1 MTTLVVA
8 NQKGGVGK
16 TTTALNL
23 AASLSAASRSVLLVD
38 LDSQKNSTSGSGIT
52 ERLSNLTLLDVLI
65 DEEPISS
72 IILKTEYKFDL
83 IPASQE
89 LISAEMELINKS
101 NPTALLKKKL
111 NQVKQNYDYIV
122 IDCPPSLGML
132 SVSALRAADQVL
144 IPLQCEYYSLEGLA
158 SMSKTIEEINSST
171 GDEIKISVILRTMF
185 DIRNKSARDVS
196 SELEKHFANEL
207 CSTIIPRNVKLSEAP
222 SYGMPA
228 LYYEPEAKGTIA
240 YLALAGELINKYE
253 RTRPSEL

>member
-1 MTTLVVA
+1 MTTIVVA

-52 ERLSNLTLLDVLI
+52 EKLSNLTLLDVLI

-228 LYYEPEAKGTIA
+228 LYYEPEA
-240 YLALAGELINKYE
+240 
-253 RTRPSEL
+253 

>member
-52 ERLSNLTLLDVLI
+52 EKLSNLTLLDVLI

-111 NQVKQNYDYIV
+111 NQVKPNYDYIV

-240 YLALAGELINKYE
+240 YLALAG
-253 RTRPSEL
+253 

>member
-1 MTTLVVA
+1 LTTLVIA

-23 AASLSAASRSVLLVD
+23 AASLSAASRKVLLID
-38 LDSQKNSTSGSGIT
+38 LDSQKNSTSASGVNT
-52 ERLSNLTLLDVLI
+52 DAPSSLLDVLI
-65 DEEPISS
+65 DNKPINSV
-72 IILKTEYKFDL
+72 ILKTEFKFDL
-83 IPASQE
+83 IPASQD
-89 LISAEMELINKS
+89 LISAEMELININ
-101 NPTALLKKKL
+101 NPTAVLKEKL
-111 NQVKQNYDYIV
+111 RQIKYDYDYIV

-132 SVSALRAADQVL
+132 SVSALRAADKVL

-158 SMSKTIEEINSST
+158 AMNQTIQEINSST

-185 DIRNKSARDVS
+185 DTRNKSAREVS
-196 SELEKHFANEL
+196 QELEKHFAEEL
-207 CSTIIPRNVKLSEAP
+207 CTTVIPRNVKLSEAP

-253 RTRPSEL
+253 KNSAA

>member
-1 MTTLVVA
+1 
-8 NQKGGVGK
+8 
-16 TTTALNL
+16 
-23 AASLSAASRSVLLVD
+23 
-38 LDSQKNSTSGSGIT
+38 
-52 ERLSNLTLLDVLI
+52 
-65 DEEPISS
+65 
-72 IILKTEYKFDL
+72 
-83 IPASQE
+83 
-89 LISAEMELINKS
+89 MELINKS
-101 NPTALLKKKL
+101 NPTELLKKKL
-111 NQVKQNYDYIV
+111 NQVKQNYDYIL

-185 DIRNKSARDVS
+185 DIRNKSARVVS

-253 RTRPSEL
+253 RTGPSEL

>member
-52 ERLSNLTLLDVLI
+52 EKLSNLTLLDVLI

-89 LISAEMELINKS
+89 LVSAEMELINES
-101 NPTALLKKKL
+101 NPTELLKKKL
-111 NQVKQNYDYIV
+111 NQVKQNYDYIL

-253 RTRPSEL
+253 NTGPSEL

>member
-1 MTTLVVA
+1 LTTLVIA

-23 AASLSAASRSVLLVD
+23 AASLSAASRKVLLID
-38 LDSQKNSTSGSGIT
+38 LDSQKNSTSASGVNT
-52 ERLSNLTLLDVLI
+52 DASSSLLDVLI
-65 DEEPISS
+65 DNKPINSV
-72 IILKTEYKFDL
+72 ILKTEFKFDL
-83 IPASQE
+83 IPASQD
-89 LISAEMELINKS
+89 LISAEMELININ
-101 NPTALLKKKL
+101 NPTAVLKEKL
-111 NQVKQNYDYIV
+111 RQIKYDYDYIV

-132 SVSALRAADQVL
+132 SVSALRAADKVL

-158 SMSKTIEEINSST
+158 AMNQTIQEINSST

-185 DIRNKSARDVS
+185 DTRNKSAREVS
-196 SELEKHFANEL
+196 QELEKHFAEEL
-207 CSTIIPRNVKLSEAP
+207 CTTVIPRNVKLSEAP

-253 RTRPSEL
+253 KNSAA

>member
-1 MTTLVVA
+1 M
-8 NQKGGVGK
+8 
-16 TTTALNL
+16 
-23 AASLSAASRSVLLVD
+23 D

-52 ERLSNLTLLDVLI
+52 EKLSNLTLLDVLI

-89 LISAEMELINKS
+89 LVSAEMELINKS
-101 NPTALLKKKL
+101 NPTELLKKKL
-111 NQVKQNYDYIV
+111 NQVKQNYDYIL

-144 IPLQCEYYSLEGLA
+144 IPLQCEYYSLEG
-158 SMSKTIEEINSST
+158 SPMSKTIEEINSST

-196 SELEKHFANEL
+196 IELENISPTNCAQLLF
-207 CSTIIPRNVKLSEAP
+207 
-222 SYGMPA
+222 
-228 LYYEPEAKGTIA
+228 PET
-240 YLALAGELINKYE
+240 
-253 RTRPSEL
+253 

>member
-1 MTTLVVA
+1 MTTLVIA

-23 AASLSAASRSVLLVD
+23 AASLSAASRKVLLID
-38 LDSQKNSTSGSGIT
+38 LDSQKNSTSASGVNT
-52 ERLSNLTLLDVLI
+52 DAPSSLLDVLI
-65 DEEPISS
+65 DNKPINSV
-72 IILKTEYKFDL
+72 ILKTEFKFDL
-83 IPASQE
+83 IPASQD
-89 LISAEMELINKS
+89 LISAEMELININ
-101 NPTALLKKKL
+101 NPTAVLKEKL
-111 NQVKQNYDYIV
+111 RQIKYDYDYIV

-132 SVSALRAADQVL
+132 SVSALRAADKVL

-158 SMSKTIEEINSST
+158 AMNQTIQEINSST

-185 DIRNKSARDVS
+185 DTRNKSAREVS
-196 SELEKHFANEL
+196 QELEKHFAEEL
-207 CSTIIPRNVKLSEAP
+207 CTTVIPRNVKLSEAP

-253 RTRPSEL
+253 KNSAA

>member
-52 ERLSNLTLLDVLI
+52 EKLSNLTLLDVLI

-240 YLALAGELINKYE
+240 YLALAGELINKYL
-253 RTRPSEL
+253 SLIHI

>member
-52 ERLSNLTLLDVLI
+52 EKLSNLTLLDVLI

-89 LISAEMELINKS
+89 LVSAEMELINKS
-101 NPTALLKKKL
+101 NPTELLKKKL
-111 NQVKQNYDYIV
+111 NQVKQNYDYIL
-122 IDCPPSLGML
+122 IDCPSSLGML
-132 SVSALRAADQVL
+132 SVSALRAADQL
-144 IPLQCEYYSLEGLA
+144 IIPLQCEYYSLEGLA

-185 DIRNKSARDVS
+185 DIRNKSSRDVS

-228 LYYEPEAKGTIA
+228 LYYCLLYTS
-240 YLALAGELINKYE
+240 
-253 RTRPSEL
+253 PSPRDAS

>member
-52 ERLSNLTLLDVLI
+52 EKLSNLTLLDVLI

-89 LISAEMELINKS
+89 LVSAEMELINKS
-101 NPTALLKKKL
+101 NPTELLKKKL
-111 NQVKQNYDYIV
+111 NQVKQNYDYIL

-253 RTRPSEL
+253 NTGPSEL

>member
-1 MTTLVVA
+1 MTTLVIA

-23 AASLSAASRSVLLVD
+23 AASLSAASRKVLLID
-38 LDSQKNSTSGSGIT
+38 LDSQKNSTSASGVNT
-52 ERLSNLTLLDVLI
+52 DASSSLLDVLI
-65 DEEPISS
+65 DNKPINSV
-72 IILKTEYKFDL
+72 ILKTEFKFDL
-83 IPASQE
+83 IPASQD
-89 LISAEMELINKS
+89 LISAEMELININ
-101 NPTALLKKKL
+101 NPTAVLKEKL
-111 NQVKQNYDYIV
+111 RQIKYDYDYIV

-132 SVSALRAADQVL
+132 SVSALRAADKVL

-158 SMSKTIEEINSST
+158 AMNQTIQEINSST

-185 DIRNKSARDVS
+185 DTRNKSAREVS
-196 SELEKHFANEL
+196 QELEKHFAEEL
-207 CSTIIPRNVKLSEAP
+207 CTTVIPRNVKLSEAP

-253 RTRPSEL
+253 KNSAA

>member
-52 ERLSNLTLLDVLI
+52 EKLSNLTLLDVLI

-89 LISAEMELINKS
+89 LISAEMELVNKS

-253 RTRPSEL
+253 RIGPSEL

>member
-83 IPASQE
+83 IPASQD

-253 RTRPSEL
+253 RIGPSEL

>member
-1 MTTLVVA
+1 MTTLVIA

-23 AASLSAASRSVLLVD
+23 AASLSAASRKVLLID
-38 LDSQKNSTSGSGIT
+38 LDSQKNSTSASGVNT
-52 ERLSNLTLLDVLI
+52 DASSSLLDVLI
-65 DEEPISS
+65 DNKPINSV
-72 IILKTEYKFDL
+72 ILKTEFKFDL
-83 IPASQE
+83 IPASQD
-89 LISAEMELINKS
+89 LISAEMELININ
-101 NPTALLKKKL
+101 NPTAVLKEKL
-111 NQVKQNYDYIV
+111 RQIKYDYDYIV

-132 SVSALRAADQVL
+132 SVSALRAADKVL

-158 SMSKTIEEINSST
+158 AMNQTIQEINSST

-185 DIRNKSARDVS
+185 DTRNKSAREVS
-196 SELEKHFANEL
+196 QELEKHFSEEL
-207 CSTIIPRNVKLSEAP
+207 CATVIPRNVKLSEAP

-253 RTRPSEL
+253 KNSAA

>member
-52 ERLSNLTLLDVLI
+52 ERLSNLTLLDVL
-65 DEEPISS
+65 
-72 IILKTEYKFDL
+72 KTEYKFDL

-89 LISAEMELINKS
+89 LVSAEMELINKS

-111 NQVKQNYDYIV
+111 KQVKQNYDYIV

-253 RTRPSEL
+253 RTGPNEL

>member
-52 ERLSNLTLLDVLI
+52 EKLSNLTLLDVLI

-89 LISAEMELINKS
+89 LISAEMELVNKS

-228 LYYEPEAKGTIA
+228 LYYEREAKGTIA
-240 YLALAGELINKYE
+240 YHALAGELINKYE
-253 RTRPSEL
+253 RTGPSEL

>member
-52 ERLSNLTLLDVLI
+52 EKLSNLTLLDVLI

-89 LISAEMELINKS
+89 LVSAEMELINKS
-101 NPTALLKKKL
+101 NPTELLKKKL
-111 NQVKQNYDYIV
+111 NQVKQNYDYIL
-122 IDCPPSLGML
+122 IECPPSLGML

-158 SMSKTIEEINSST
+158 SMSNTIEEINSST
-171 GDEIKISVILRTMF
+171 ADEIKISVIIDRKN
-185 DIRNKSARDVS
+185 IK
-196 SELEKHFANEL
+196 K
-207 CSTIIPRNVKLSEAP
+207 
-222 SYGMPA
+222 A
-228 LYYEPEAKGTIA
+228 L
-240 YLALAGELINKYE
+240 LALHKEFNLNK
-253 RTRPSEL
+253 

>member
-228 LYYEPEAKGTIA
+228 LYLSLIHISEP
-240 YLALAGELINKYE
+240 
-253 RTRPSEL
+253 TRPY